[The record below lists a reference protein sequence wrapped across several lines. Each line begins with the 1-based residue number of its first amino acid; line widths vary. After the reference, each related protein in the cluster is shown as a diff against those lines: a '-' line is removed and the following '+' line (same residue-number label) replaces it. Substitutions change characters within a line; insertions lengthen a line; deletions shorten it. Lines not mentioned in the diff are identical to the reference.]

1 MEPIT
6 TADAETLAQ
15 DCRLRACYY
24 QFLARLFYE
33 ELTDELIDEFVAT
46 QRILPLED
54 DAAEDARAFAQGSNR
69 MLKYLQRKTPD
80 TLTQTRCDFAH
91 TFLGAGSFTKVPV
104 SPFESVYANDGRL
117 IMQGARDTACALY
130 AAEGLEVQDAYN
142 MPEDHVS
149 FEFQYMALLLNRQA
163 EALEEVAA
171 SHGDKAADRAAAYEL
186 RAKNFFADHLAPWV
200 PMFCEEATELVSTA
214 FYRGLL
220 QTTAAWMALEC
231 TACGLDGVA
240 AQREVRERAHE
251 AHAAAEANTALLHGP
266 LKEVA

>member
-6 TADAETLAQ
+6 TVDAEALAQ

-33 ELTDELIDEFVAT
+33 ELTDEFIDEFVAT
-46 QRILPLED
+46 QQVLPLGGE
-54 DAAEDARAFAQGSNR
+54 ATESERAFAQGSNR

-91 TFLGAGSFTKVPV
+91 TFLGAGSVTKVPV
-104 SPFESVYANDGRL
+104 SPFESVYADDGRL
-117 IMQGARDTACALY
+117 IMQGSRDVACALY
-130 AAEGLEVQDAYN
+130 AAEGLEVRDSYN

-163 EALEEVAA
+163 EALESRGAEGAE
-171 SHGDKAADRAAAYEL
+171 ADARAEAYGL
-186 RAKNFFADHLAPWV
+186 RARNFFADHLAPWV
-200 PMFCEEATELVSTA
+200 PVFCEEAAALASTA

-220 QTTAAWMALEC
+220 QTTAAWMALEGDGY
-231 TACGLDGVA
+231 GLDA
-240 AQREVRERAHE
+240 ADVQRDVRERANE
-251 AHAAAEANTALLHGP
+251 AHAAADANTALLHGA